1 MSLWSVT
8 PLNHAFSVACVMR
21 ALRAAMRNLARVLTP
36 FLALTAACSSR
47 APDGG
52 PSEVLDTAAAAV
64 READIRASLSAGA
77 VELEIPLINKS
88 GQRLDGTLTARI
100 VDLTKDPEALLGQ
113 ASFAVAQTEPL
124 AKHRL
129 SVSGLPVIADRAAA
143 GGLVISWSVALSGGE
158 LRGRTSLYGALGKL
172 EVELRGATEIPSGG
186 AVPFRVIARDPD
198 DLSARPGARV
208 VGVLSAEG
216 QSPVTV
222 LEGETDAR
230 GELVKMLSLP
240 ANLDGG
246 QLRIEVVDGSA
257 SSWATTTLRALAPE
271 HLALSTDKTIYKPGQ
286 TVHLRLLGLSTQDK
300 SPLAARPVLVE
311 VLDGKGNK
319 VIKRS
324 LTTDSYGVAS
334 TALPTAAEVNE
345 GLWTFRAELAGAKVE
360 RKIPVARYNLPK
372 LKVGVSVDRGFAI
385 PGQPLRGAVD
395 VRYMFGAKVVG
406 ATVALRAVLGET
418 TLAATTRQ
426 TDAEGRASF
435 DLAVPS
441 GAGGAALEDGQL
453 SVSVEAVV
461 TDSAGQTETGVQ
473 SLPLAAGPLVLRL
486 VPEADA
492 LLPGLENRAL
502 VLLRDPSGRP
512 IAGEITARVDGAQ
525 QTLATAADGTAELR
539 FTPAA
544 AATAAVIDVS
554 AADGAGRSVSR
565 HLELA
570 ARAGG
575 NLVVRTDRALYAA
588 GDTARV
594 EILASGEIRRVHLD
608 LYRGG
613 AGLVS
618 TAVDLEPSGGGAQAS
633 LEVPITSA
641 MRGILILDGLALRG
655 AGEVVRASARALVD
669 PEDRLNVVLETAQ
682 TTYGPGD
689 DATIR
694 VRVKDG
700 SGAPKV
706 AVLGMSAV
714 DEAVFALGGEPSD
727 DLAGVFSLDARSV
740 PAGLSPSSL
749 LGADERSL
757 RWLFASAPSAQPTG
771 LEYNSVRQE
780 LPAVRRALEGR
791 VRADLVAYLKR
802 IAPQL
807 VGEDLT
813 AELASQD
820 IVPGA
825 RRQRDP
831 FGQYYAA
838 AIGAQPDMLK
848 LTSSGPDERMGS
860 ADDVSVELWYGW
872 VRYSG
877 GAETVDADGQF
888 RGAFDNAAGGGPVPQ
903 AAPAAEP
910 TKSTGPEPSPAAKV
924 RSDFRETVYVNPT
937 VITDAQ
943 GLATI
948 SFGLADSITTW
959 RVTAHG
965 STKDGHLGSAQLGL
979 RTFQS
984 FFVDFDV
991 PTTLTRGD
999 QVVLPAVVYNYL
1011 PTPASVRVQLDAAD
1025 WFELASPA
1033 EQTVELGPSEVRAV
1047 HFSVRAL
1054 KAGTQLLTLRGS
1066 AGEVSDA
1073 LVREARVAPGGTKEE
1088 VSFSDKINGSRT
1100 HTITIPAGAIEGGT
1114 RVALTLTPGFASEAV
1129 AGTESLLQ
1137 EPHGCFEQTTSSA
1150 WPNTL
1155 VTKYLDATGQ
1165 LTPELREKAFGLV
1178 STGYQ
1183 RLVTFESPSGGINW
1197 WGNGSTE
1204 PGNRILTSIMLW
1216 HLKDM
1221 EGIVETDPAFQARL
1235 LTWLLAQQ
1243 AADGSFAAGD
1253 ALHAGNE
1260 VLGTSVARTT
1270 AFISWALAH
1279 TGWADDAVRR
1289 ASDYLKAHL
1298 PEESDLYASALAAN
1312 ALGFVDP
1319 SGAATSTL
1327 FARLDAQKLEAEGRM
1342 HWPTSA
1348 PSWTGASGEVAALE
1362 TTGLVAYGLIK
1373 ARAYPGNAAG
1383 AMRFIVSNK
1392 DAVGTWYNTQAT
1404 MNALRAL
1411 LAAAAPQGS
1420 EAEGTLTVTVNGV
1433 AQPPVAITRADG
1445 DLHRVID
1452 LSGLVHAGDNAV
1464 QITMAGQGE
1473 LSYHLARRVH
1483 LPRAATPT
1491 TPELGLE
1498 VGYSSTEGVVGTPLT
1513 TRVSASYR
1521 GAGARDQ
1528 VIVRVGLAP
1537 GFVPRSEGLEAIV
1550 RDGRA
1555 ARYEVGPS
1563 DVTFYLMGLRSGQSR
1578 DLSFES
1584 IPSLAAEVEAPA
1596 SVAYVYYEP
1605 AIRSEVAPI
1614 ALRVR

>member
-1 MSLWSVT
+1 
-8 PLNHAFSVACVMR
+8 MR
-21 ALRAAMRNLARVLTP
+21 ALRAAMRNPARVLTP
-36 FLALTAACSSR
+36 LLALTAACSSR
-47 APDGG
+47 VPDGG

-64 READIRASLSAGA
+64 READIRASLSAGS

-88 GQRLDGTLTARI
+88 GGRLEGTLTARI

-124 AKHRL
+124 SKHHL
-129 SVSGLPVIADRAAA
+129 SVAGLPVIADRAAA
-143 GGLVISWSVALSGGE
+143 GGLVISWSVALGGGE

-186 AVPFRVIARDPD
+186 AVPFRVIARNPD

-240 ANLDGG
+240 ANFDGG

-271 HLALSTDKTIYKPGQ
+271 RLALSTDKTIYKPGQ

-324 LTTDSYGVAS
+324 LTTDSYGVAA
-334 TALPTAAEVNE
+334 TALPTATEVNE

-372 LKVGVSVDRGFAI
+372 LKVGVTVDRGFAI

-406 ATVALRAVLGET
+406 ATVALRAILGES
-418 TLAATTRQ
+418 TLATATAQ
-426 TDAEGRASF
+426 TDAEGRATF

-441 GAGGAALEDGQL
+441 GAGGSELEDGQL

-461 TDSAGQTETGVQ
+461 TDSAGQTESGAQ
-473 SLPLAAGPLVLRL
+473 RLPLAAGPLVLRV

-512 IAGEITARVDGAQ
+512 IAGQITATIDGAR
-525 QTLATAADGTAELR
+525 QTLSTAADGTAELR

-544 AATAAVIDVS
+544 AATAAILDVS
-554 AADGAGRSVSR
+554 ATDGAARSVTR
-565 HLELA
+565 RLELA
-570 ARAGG
+570 PRAGG
-575 NLVVRTDRALYAA
+575 SLVLRTDRALYAA
-588 GDTARV
+588 GEKAQV
-594 EILASGEIRRVHLD
+594 EILASGDIRRVHLD
-608 LYRGG
+608 VYRGG

-618 TAVDLEPSGGGAQAS
+618 TAVDLEPSGSGGRAS
-633 LEVPITSA
+633 LEIPITAA

-669 PEDRLNVVLETAQ
+669 PEDRLNVALETAQ
-682 TTYGPGD
+682 TTYGPGE
-689 DATIR
+689 DATVR

-706 AVLGMSAV
+706 AVLGLSAV

-727 DLAGVFSLDARSV
+727 DLAGVFSLDPRSV
-740 PAGLSPSSL
+740 PAGLTPSSL

-757 RWLFASAPSAQPTG
+757 RWLFAAAPSAQPTG

-848 LTSSGPDERMGS
+848 LTSSGPDERLGS
-860 ADDVSVELWYGW
+860 GDDVSVELWYGW
-872 VRYSG
+872 VRYNG

-888 RGAFDNAAGGGPVPQ
+888 RGGFDNAAAGGPVP
-903 AAPAAEP
+903 APAAEP
-910 TKSTGPEPSPAAKV
+910 TKSTGTTPSAGVKV

-943 GLATI
+943 GLATV

-1011 PTPASVRVQLDAAD
+1011 TTPASVRVQLEAAD
-1025 WFELASPA
+1025 WFELGSPA

-1047 HFSVRAL
+1047 HFTVKAL
-1054 KAGTQLLTLRGS
+1054 KAGTQLLTLRGN

-1100 HTITIPAGAIEGGT
+1100 HTISIPAGAIEGGT
-1114 RVALTLTPGFASEAV
+1114 KVTLTLTPGFASEAV

-1155 VTKYLDATGQ
+1155 VTKYLAATGQ

-1279 TGWADDAVRR
+1279 TGWADQAVTR
-1289 ASDYLKAHL
+1289 ASDYLRAHL
-1298 PEESDLYASALAAN
+1298 PEEADLYANALAAN

-1319 SGAATSTL
+1319 SGAATGTL
-1327 FARLDAQKLEAEGRM
+1327 FARLDAQKLEADGRM
-1342 HWPTSA
+1342 RWPTSA
-1348 PSWTGASGEVAALE
+1348 PSWTGASGDVAAIE

-1433 AQPPVAITRADG
+1433 AQPPVSITRADG
-1445 DLHRVID
+1445 DLYRAID
-1452 LSGLVHAGDNAV
+1452 LSGLVHPGDNAV
-1464 QITMAGQGE
+1464 QVTMAGQGE

-1483 LPRAATPT
+1483 VPRAATPT
-1491 TPELGLE
+1491 NPELGLE
-1498 VGYSSTEGVVGTPLT
+1498 VSYSSTEGVVGTPLT

-1555 ARYEVGPS
+1555 ARYEVGQS

>member
-1 MSLWSVT
+1 
-8 PLNHAFSVACVMR
+8 MR
-21 ALRAAMRNLARVLTP
+21 ALGAAMRNPARVLTP
-36 FLALTAACSSR
+36 ILVLTAACSSR
-47 APDGG
+47 VPDGG

-64 READIRASLSAGA
+64 HEADIRASLSAGQ
-77 VELEIPLINKS
+77 VELEIPLIKKA
-88 GQRLDGTLTARI
+88 GARLDGTLTARI
-100 VDLTKDPEALLGQ
+100 VDLTKNPEALLGQ
-113 ASFAVAQTEPL
+113 ASFVVAQSEALT
-124 AKHRL
+124 KHHL
-129 SVSGLPVIADRAAA
+129 SVAGLPAIADRAAA
-143 GGLVISWSVALSGGE
+143 GGLVISWTVALDSGE

-198 DLSARPGARV
+198 DLSPRPGAHV

-230 GELVKMLSLP
+230 GELVAMLSLP
-240 ANLDGG
+240 ANLPGG

-271 HLALSTDKTIYKPGQ
+271 SLALSTDKTIYKPGQ
-286 TVHLRLLGLSTQDK
+286 TVHLRILGLSTLDK

-319 VIKRS
+319 IIKRN

-372 LKVGVSVDRGFAI
+372 LKVSVAVDRGFAV
-385 PGQPLRGAVD
+385 PGQPLRGTVD
-395 VRYMFGAKVVG
+395 ARYLFGAKVVG
-406 ATVALRAVLGET
+406 ASVALRAVLGDT
-418 TLAATTRQ
+418 ALAASTLT

-435 DLAVPS
+435 ELAVPA
-441 GAGGAALEDGQL
+441 GAGGAALDDGQL
-453 SVSVEAVV
+453 SLAVEAVV
-461 TDSAGQTETGVQ
+461 TDSAGQTESGVQ
-473 SLPLAAGPLVLRL
+473 SLPLAVGPLVLR
-486 VPEADA
+486 VIPEADA

-512 IAGEITARVDGAQ
+512 IAGQVTAVVDGASQ
-525 QTLATAADGTAELR
+525 SLTTAADGTAELR
-539 FTPAA
+539 FSPAP
-544 AATAAVIDVS
+544 AATAAVLDVS
-554 AADGAGRSVSR
+554 ATDGAARRVTR

-570 ARAGG
+570 ARAEGS
-575 NLVVRTDRALYAA
+575 LVIRTDRALYAA
-588 GDTARV
+588 GDKAVV
-594 EILASGEIRRVHLD
+594 EILASGAIRRVHLD

-618 TAVDLEPSGGGAQAS
+618 TAVDLDASGRAT

-641 MRGILILDGLALRG
+641 MRGILILDALALRG
-655 AGEVVRASARALVD
+655 AGEVVRSSARALVD
-669 PEDRLNVVLETAQ
+669 PEDRLNVVLETPKS
-682 TTYGPGD
+682 TYAPGE

-694 VRVKDG
+694 VRVRDG

-714 DEAVFALGGEPSD
+714 DEAVFALGGEPGD

-740 PAGLSPSSL
+740 PAGLTPSSL
-749 LGADERSL
+749 LGSDERTL
-757 RWLFASAPSAQPTG
+757 RWLFAAAPSAQVTG

-813 AELASQD
+813 AELAAQD

-838 AIGAQPDMLK
+838 AIGEQPDMLK
-848 LTSSGPDERMGS
+848 LTSSGPDERAGS
-860 ADDVSVELWYGW
+860 SDDVSVELWYGW

-877 GAETVDADGQF
+877 GEATVDADGQF
-888 RGAFDNAAGGGPVPQ
+888 RGGAFDNQAAGGPFP
-903 AAPAAEP
+903 APAAEP
-910 TKSTGPEPSPAAKV
+910 TKSTGSTPSAAVKV

-943 GLATI
+943 GLATV

-999 QVVLPAVVYNYL
+999 QVVLPAVIYNYL

-1025 WFELASPA
+1025 WFELSSPA

-1047 HFSVRAL
+1047 HFSVKAL
-1054 KAGTQLLTLRGS
+1054 KAGTQLLTLRGT
-1066 AGEVSDA
+1066 AGDVSDA
-1073 LVREARVAPGGTKEE
+1073 LVREARVAPGGTKDE
-1088 VSFSDKINGSRT
+1088 VSFSDKINGART
-1100 HTITIPAGAIEGGT
+1100 HTISVPANAIEGGT
-1114 RVALTLTPGFASEAV
+1114 KVTLTLTPGFASEAV

-1197 WGNGSTE
+1197 WGGGSTE
-1204 PGNRILTSIMLW
+1204 AGNRILTAIMLW

-1279 TGWADDAVRR
+1279 TGWADDAVTR
-1289 ASDYLKAHL
+1289 ASNYLRAHL
-1298 PEESDLYASALAAN
+1298 PEETDLYANALAAN

-1319 SGAATSTL
+1319 SGAATGTL

-1342 HWPTSA
+1342 RWPTTA
-1348 PSWTGASGEVAALE
+1348 PSWTGASGDVAALE

-1433 AQPPVAITRADG
+1433 AEPPVAITRADG
-1445 DLHRVID
+1445 DLHRAID
-1452 LSGLVHAGDNAV
+1452 LTGLVHAGDNTV

-1483 LPRAATPT
+1483 VPRAATPT
-1491 TPELGLE
+1491 SPELGLE
-1498 VGYSSTEGVVGTPLT
+1498 VGYSSTEGLVGTPIS
-1513 TRVSASYR
+1513 TRVTASYR

-1537 GFVPRSEGLEAIV
+1537 GFVPRSETLEALV
-1550 RDGRA
+1550 RDGRV
-1555 ARYEVGPS
+1555 ARYEVQPS
-1563 DVTFYLMGLRSGQSR
+1563 DVTFYLMGLESGRAR
-1578 DLSFES
+1578 DLSFQS
-1584 IPSLAAEVEAPA
+1584 IPTLAAEVEAPA

-1614 ALRVR
+1614 QLRVR